1 MKSSRTLGVL
11 ARDFANVLSG
21 GMASL
26 MSDVRSMKAGQY
38 SSQLQSRGAPGLSHY
53 CWTKRAKTG
62 ATGSQSASSQPP
74 LVLVARKFISSR
86 AIMCLWPSIGNRV
99 VFASQDLYD
108 QHSPLRRGSGT
119 VYCRDS
125 MSFTA
130 HRFFG
135 RLSSCSVT
143 SIPSPPW
150 RWPSSRYHTSPSGSN
165 YLHSVRSLTPKPCSP
180 IKLSSVIPKWCGA
193 RTSSHYHRV
202 RHHDYGT
209 PLGGVFTRFTFHTL
223 RKTPGSRHREI

>member
-1 MKSSRTLGVL
+1 VPLHSLPSCSSHGNSSQAAQLCVSGQALEIEWCLQVRTYTTSTRRFAEVLGLFIVVTKSSFHRKV
-11 ARDFANVLSG
+11 
-21 GMASL
+21 
-26 MSDVRSMKAGQY
+26 
-38 SSQLQSRGAPGLSHY
+38 SRL
-53 CWTKRAKTG
+53 
-62 ATGSQSASSQPP
+62 
-74 LVLVARKFISSR
+74 
-86 AIMCLWPSIGNRV
+86 
-99 VFASQDLYD
+99 
-108 QHSPLRRGSGT
+108 
-119 VYCRDS
+119 DS

-165 YLHSVRSLTPKPCSP
+165 YLHSVCSLTPKPCSP